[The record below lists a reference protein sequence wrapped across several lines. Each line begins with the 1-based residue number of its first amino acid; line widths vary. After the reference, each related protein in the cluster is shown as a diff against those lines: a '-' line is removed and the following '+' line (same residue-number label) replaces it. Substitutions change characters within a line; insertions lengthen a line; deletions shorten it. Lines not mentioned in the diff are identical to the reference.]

1 MDKNPITFP
10 HLIPHLDTFE
20 RTSDVLL
27 KRWVSHPDVRET
39 LRRHRITPE
48 FFGRYFGTKVI
59 KYVLGILR
67 RENEYGNCPII
78 CVMLAFFEK
87 KDIPLDD
94 IFVICVNFK
103 NAFLLNM
110 IEHRILDSDTMEEI
124 SWLIDHNFIGVV
136 REYIHLH
143 YLKESAKETCSIVPA
158 VTSQYADGAVMSVSS
173 AASKPTS
180 AFDYLMEVDVDF
192 ALMEELSEIEEE
204 TLASLDLSEEI
215 GNGTY
220 RNLIV
225 LFHNY
230 LKVLHQLVEFEEL
243 TYALAMLIDILEK
256 TSLEEISEENVGAV
270 MIYIKAMI
278 NDLSFWRTSVFVH
291 QNAEDIHYLDKT
303 LISSIAQL
311 QIMLSESD
319 SSANQEIEFF

>member
-1 MDKNPITFP
+1 MTFP
-10 HLIPHLDTFE
+10 HLYPHLDTFE
-20 RTSDVLL
+20 RTSDELL
-27 KRWVSHPDVRET
+27 QRWVSHRDVRET
-39 LRRHRITPE
+39 LHRHRITPE

-67 RENEYGNCPII
+67 RQNEHGNCPII

-94 IFVICVNFK
+94 VFVICVNFK

-110 IEHRILDSDTMEEI
+110 IEHHILDSETMEEI
-124 SWLIDHNFIGVV
+124 SWLIDHNFIGVI

-143 YLKESAKETCSIVPA
+143 YLKESAKETCSIAPSVTSCDADFSSVPA
-158 VTSQYADGAVMSVSS
+158 DSDGTAQQ
-173 AASKPTS
+173 TS
-180 AFDYLMEVDVDF
+180 AFDYLMEVDVDY
-192 ALMEELSEIEEE
+192 AMMEELSEIEEE

-220 RNLIV
+220 HNLVV

-256 TSLEEISEENVGAV
+256 TSLEEIGEENVGAV
-270 MIYIKAMI
+270 MIYIKAII
-278 NDLSFWRTSVFVH
+278 NDLSFWRMSVFVH

-319 SSANQEIEFF
+319 SSMNQEIEFF